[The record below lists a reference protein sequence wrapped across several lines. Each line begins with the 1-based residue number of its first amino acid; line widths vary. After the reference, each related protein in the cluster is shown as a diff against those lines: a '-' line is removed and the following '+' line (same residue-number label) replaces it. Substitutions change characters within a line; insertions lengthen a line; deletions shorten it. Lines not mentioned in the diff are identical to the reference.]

1 MFVVAWSAWY
11 AGSTAGYTQ
20 VQSYIQLVYKEIDP
34 IDGVS
39 IILHKSMHIYIEVCN
54 TIDNVLETANILHNF
69 FFRTNITEL

>member
-20 VQSYIQLVYKEIDP
+20 VQSYIQLVYKDIDP

-39 IILHKSMHIYIEVCN
+39 YFIHKII
-54 TIDNVLETANILHNF
+54 
-69 FFRTNITEL
+69 